1 MALSPSSSSIP
12 FRSRHANRTH
22 IIFYKRINGTVS
34 CLYHLKL
41 CAHGRDMLV
50 FRMNTP
56 THRAPGRSVNIHIHK
71 HAQHMDHAFHT
82 VMCANAIFARPQ
94 TNVFTSQAI
103 HKSQQ
108 VQTQAHKQS
117 RTFGLAH
124 HTLLSSHHHRC
135 SGVLDMMAV
144 WWKGKIVIRLSRR
157 WKEREKVLG
166 GGKKSEKEK

>member
-1 MALSPSSSSIP
+1 MALSLHLPP
-12 FRSRHANRTH
+12 PFLFRSRHANRTH

-41 CAHGRDMLV
+41 CAHGHDMLV

-71 HAQHMDHAFHT
+71 HAQTYWTMQFHT
-82 VMCANAIFARPQ
+82 VMCANAYFCTP
-94 TNVFTSQAI
+94 TNKCIHIHKQI

-144 WWKGKIVIRLSRR
+144 
-157 WKEREKVLG
+157 
-166 GGKKSEKEK
+166 

>member
-1 MALSPSSSSIP
+1 MYKWEKNLCFRSIAFQCCLEEIIEKLKGFRWLSLHLPP
-12 FRSRHANRTH
+12 PFLFRSRHANRTH

-71 HAQHMDHAFHT
+71 HAQTYWTMQFHT

-94 TNVFTSQAI
+94 TNVFTFTSKYTNRNRFK
-103 HKSQQ
+103 HKHTNNRAHLDLHTTRFYPATITD
-108 VQTQAHKQS
+108 VQECLT
-117 RTFGLAH
+117 
-124 HTLLSSHHHRC
+124 
-135 SGVLDMMAV
+135 
-144 WWKGKIVIRLSRR
+144 
-157 WKEREKVLG
+157 
-166 GGKKSEKEK
+166 